1 MTKVPASSLQLISAT
16 TRRWEALKPTQ
27 QRTRS
32 RPSMKRPSSS
42 RVDREIISSA
52 TSKQLRTTLASP
64 TGELVTLA
72 ARFNLRSN
80 LNLQRLVVMSI
91 TPTSCRIDP
100 KVGEVNRG
108 RTLQE
113 EAMVAILLEVWAS
126 ESLNLLSS
134 NSTTMIN
141 SSSKGHP
148 DRRSC
153 ATEPRTSFAME
164 KKRRR

>member
-1 MTKVPASSLQLISAT
+1 MTKVPASSPQLISVI
-16 TRRWEALKPTQ
+16 TRRWVALKPTQ
-27 QRTRS
+27 PRTRS
-32 RPSMKRPSSS
+32 RPSMKKPSS
-42 RVDREIISSA
+42 RVDRVIISSA

-80 LNLQRLVVMSI
+80 LKLQRQVMMSI

-100 KVGEVNRG
+100 KVVEVSRE

-113 EAMVAILLEVWAS
+113 VVMVAILLEVWAS
-126 ESLNLLSS
+126 ESLSLPSS
-134 NSTTMIN
+134 NSTTKIN
-141 SSSKGHP
+141 SSSRGHP

-153 ATEPRTSFAME
+153 ATERRTSFVTA
-164 KKRRR
+164 KRRRR